1 LRFSRTLAAVFIALA
16 FIGQANA
23 AEKVRIIH
31 STGGFSYI
39 PVFVAEAMGYFEEAG
54 LDVEMLRTES
64 GSKALAAVIGGDADI
79 FMGSTNS
86 PIVAQSKGAPIV
98 LFAAMLNQYSSDIFV
113 SKAWAEQ
120 HDITSESSYEDRLA
134 ALKGLTIG
142 VTGAGSG
149 TEQIV
154 RYLAQEAGLDPDRDM
169 TIVALGSSEAS
180 MLAAF
185 DQGKVDAL
193 SRSAPTYYVAER
205 EYGAT
210 MLFHVSTGAVKVLDG
225 YFQVGAAARSDWLA
239 SHEAEAIK
247 VVQAIQKAL
256 NTIRDPETGPKARD
270 AVRKAYYESLDPDL
284 FKRAWDDLDESV
296 PETAAVN
303 IKMVEQVIEFS
314 NHFAREQ
321 LPMDLAKDAVIEKYA
336 DEALKQME

>member
-1 LRFSRTLAAVFIALA
+1 MRFSRMLAAVFLALA
-16 FIGQANA
+16 LSGQANA

-31 STGGFSYI
+31 STTGFSYI
-39 PVFVAEAMGYFEEAG
+39 PVFVAEAMGYFKELG
-54 LDVEMLRTES
+54 LDVEMLRTGS

-86 PIVAQSKGAPIV
+86 PLTARSKGIPIV
-98 LFAAMLNQYSSDIFV
+98 LFAAILNQYSSDIFIA
-113 SKAWAEQ
+113 KAWAEQ
-120 HDITSESSYEDRLA
+120 HDITPKSSYESRLA
-134 ALKGLTIG
+134 ALRGLTIG

-154 RYLAQEAGLDPDRDM
+154 RYLAHEAGLDPDRDM
-169 TIVALGSSEAS
+169 TIVALGSSEAA

-185 DQGKVDAL
+185 DQGKVSAL
-193 SRSAPTYYVAER
+193 SKSAPTYYVAER

-210 MLFHVSTGAVKVLDG
+210 MLFHVSTGAVDVLDG

-239 SHEAEAIK
+239 NHEEAAIK

-256 NTIRDPETGPKARD
+256 NTIRDPKQGPKARD
-270 AVRKAYYESLDPDL
+270 AVRELYYEALDPDL

-296 PETAAVN
+296 PETVAVDT
-303 IKMVEQVIEFS
+303 KMVEQVIEFS
-314 NHFAREQ
+314 NRFTREP
-321 LPMDLAKDAVIEKYA
+321 LPIGMAGDAVVGKYA
-336 DEALKQME
+336 DEALSRMK